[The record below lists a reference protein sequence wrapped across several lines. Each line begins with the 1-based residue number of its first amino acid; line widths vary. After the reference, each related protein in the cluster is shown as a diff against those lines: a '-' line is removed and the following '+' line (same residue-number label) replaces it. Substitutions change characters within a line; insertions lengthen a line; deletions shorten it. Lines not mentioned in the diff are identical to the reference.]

1 MKRRKR
7 IFLICILVAM
17 FGFLQVIIF
26 GDSGYVELIRLKA
39 DHQKLERTQA
49 RLTQEN
55 QQLYRTIDRL
65 KNDPVFIENVARRE
79 LGMIRSNELIF
90 TFKHPAKAD

>member
-1 MKRRKR
+1 MIRRKR
-7 IFLICILVAM
+7 IFLAGILVAL
-17 FGFLQVIIF
+17 FGFSQIIVF
-26 GDSGYVELIRLKA
+26 GDNGYVELIRLKA
-39 DHQKLERTQA
+39 DHQKLEQTQA

-90 TFKHPAKAD
+90 TFKHPVKTE